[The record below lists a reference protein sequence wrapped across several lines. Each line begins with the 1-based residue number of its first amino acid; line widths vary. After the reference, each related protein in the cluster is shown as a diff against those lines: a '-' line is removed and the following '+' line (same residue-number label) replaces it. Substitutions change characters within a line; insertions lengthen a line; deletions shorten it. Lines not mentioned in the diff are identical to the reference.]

1 MAPPPRIDIATLRAQ
16 MNQLLDLFEQQ
27 GVRSVAI
34 ANDFYWSVPW
44 GSETVE
50 GERGD
55 EPELVIGSLADDLEI
70 LAEVEDEPAAVML
83 SHLAPIIHYLGQ
95 RAGDLKVF

>member
-1 MAPPPRIDIATLRAQ
+1 MAPPPRIDIATLRSQVNA
-16 MNQLLDLFEQQ
+16 LLDLFEQQ

-50 GERGD
+50 GEGGD
-55 EPELVIGSLADDLEI
+55 EPELVIGSLADD
-70 LAEVEDEPAAVML
+70 VEFLDGMQDEPAALML
-83 SHLAPIIHYLGQ
+83 CHVAPVLHYLGQ
-95 RAGDLKVF
+95 RAADLKVF